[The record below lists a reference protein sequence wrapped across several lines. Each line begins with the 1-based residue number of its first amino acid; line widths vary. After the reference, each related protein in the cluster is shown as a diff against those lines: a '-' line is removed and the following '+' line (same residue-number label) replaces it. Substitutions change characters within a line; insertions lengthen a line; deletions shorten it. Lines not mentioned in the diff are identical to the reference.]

1 MSITNSRSVPFAQL
15 PDAARLWILASPEPL
30 SAAAS
35 AELLQRVD
43 AFLEEWH
50 AHGHPVVG
58 SRDWRFD
65 RFLLIAADEA
75 ATGVSG
81 CSTDALFR
89 VFKAAERE
97 LGITLLDGSLVWYRV
112 DDAIRSATRG
122 EFREQ
127 VRQGKVTQETIVFDN
142 TVTTVGDARAGR
154 WERPMRE
161 SWHGKAFGG

>member
-1 MSITNSRSVPFAQL
+1 MSITNSRSVPFTDL
-15 PDAARLWILASPEPL
+15 PDEARLWILASPEPVD
-30 SAAAS
+30 ADTS
-35 AELLQRVD
+35 AELLARVD

-58 SRDWRFD
+58 GRDWRYD
-65 RFLLIAADEA
+65 RFLMIAADEA

-97 LGITLLDGSLVWYRV
+97 LGVRLLDGSLVWYR
-112 DDAIRSATRG
+112 DGEGIRSASRA
-122 EFREQ
+122 EFRQ
-127 VRQGKVTQETIVFDN
+127 LVREKKVGPDTIVFDN
-142 TVTTVGDARAGR
+142 TAATVGDVRANR

-161 SWHGKAFGG
+161 SWHGKAFEG